1 MRARGCEQRDD
12 RLRSIPFRSVGC
24 HGRPGSRPASPWHSQ
39 TGNPTGANRILTT
52 EHMAPVVSEFAKASQ
67 SSLPLETQRESAAMD
82 KTGETPDLVRTIC
95 RSSSVRAVHINFKRR
110 CPAVNKST
118 VRVSVRGT
126 EKRKR
131 AEASER
137 SRAHRPGAFRRQST
151 RLVGPRMPLLT
162 VWWDTD
168 IWV

>member
-52 EHMAPVVSEFAKASQ
+52 EHMAPVVAEFAKASQ

-82 KTGETPDLVRTIC
+82 TTGETPDLVRTIC
-95 RSSSVRAVHINFKRR
+95 RSSSVRAVRINFKRR
-110 CPAVNKST
+110 CPAVNKSGYSKY
-118 VRVSVRGT
+118 RY
-126 EKRKR
+126 
-131 AEASER
+131 R
-137 SRAHRPGAFRRQST
+137 SGFSISPGAFITAAIDAPSRAPHAPAY
-151 RLVGPRMPLLT
+151 RLVGY
-162 VWWDTD
+162 
-168 IWV
+168 